1 MTKQHKVTL
10 QTLNSFMGGEHSSLD
25 HKLNLPCVQYS
36 FHWQKNKKISP
47 MWQDFDSLIST
58 NSVILHSNS
67 WTCSTA
73 ITLPGVPLA
82 TSAVV
87 LAAGVA
93 LASRAGLAEGLRS
106 GFLVEGLGLLTR
118 LGSGD
123 SGGPAPPNFFTESA
137 TELIGRLHITE
148 YNS

>member
-1 MTKQHKVTL
+1 MNPGVHLNHREVHLFFATNPKVSY
-10 QTLNSFMGGEHSSLD
+10 N
-25 HKLNLPCVQYS
+25 P
-36 FHWQKNKKISP
+36 
-47 MWQDFDSLIST
+47 
-58 NSVILHSNS
+58 
-67 WTCSTA
+67 
-73 ITLPGVPLA
+73 LPGVLLA

-123 SGGPAPPNFFTESA
+123 WGALAPPNFFTESA
-137 TELIGRLHITE
+137 TVVTVRLHTHKCTCQ
-148 YNS
+148 NC